1 LSGAYLKNAYP
12 KEIKMNNM
20 NMVELNDEQLDTVAG
35 GNGYQWQGD
44 GLNLNIPINVSTI
57 VPTIVA
63 PTVGVN
69 LFSKNTSVTGSTNGI
84 LAGAIQQNK

>member
-12 KEIKMNNM
+12 KEIKMNNNM

-35 GNGYQWQGD
+35 GYNWQGD
-44 GLNLNIPINVSTI
+44 GLNINVPINVSTI

-69 LFSKNTSVTGSTNGI
+69 VLSKNTSITGSTNGI
-84 LAGAIQQNK
+84 LAGTNQQNQ